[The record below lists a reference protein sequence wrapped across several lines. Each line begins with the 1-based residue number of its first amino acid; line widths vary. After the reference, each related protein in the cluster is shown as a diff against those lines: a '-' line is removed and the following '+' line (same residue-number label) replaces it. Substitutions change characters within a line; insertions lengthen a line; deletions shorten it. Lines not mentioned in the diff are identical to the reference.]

1 MMPLPKKSIGSCLPD
16 TGEKAP
22 SVRYA
27 AYFKRTRSVSIDA
40 VHAIWKAAMTETL
53 ILNRAEIKALVSPQ
67 EALEPMRNA
76 FRLYSTQRMV
86 PTLRVPSPL
95 PAPAPSDA
103 SAMILVPG
111 VVVGIPAYTVK
122 VHAKYPARDPAIQGV
137 IILSSLDTGETLAI
151 MESGFLTALR
161 TGLAGA
167 IGADVVARRDA
178 RTVAIVGAGAQ
189 GILQLEMLL
198 LVRPITRARVYDI
211 SAGRARE
218 FAARNNSRLGIE
230 IEPADNLDT
239 AIRDADIV
247 VTATWATAPFLHPD
261 MIRLGTHVTT
271 LGADQP
277 GKAEVS
283 ADLLRSSL
291 FVCDDRDLAVTM
303 GAAGGAGVGA
313 EVIDAELGEVIAGVH
328 PGRAELD
335 EITIFGSVGLA
346 FQDLVVA
353 WLAYQEALRRGIGHS
368 VDFQQGE

>member
-1 MMPLPKKSIGSCLPD
+1 M
-16 TGEKAP
+16 A
-22 SVRYA
+22 
-27 AYFKRTRSVSIDA
+27 
-40 VHAIWKAAMTETL
+40 ETL
-53 ILNRAEIKALVSPQ
+53 ILDRAEIKALVSPR

-76 FRLYSTQRMV
+76 FRLYSTQRTA

-111 VVVGIPAYTVK
+111 VVAGIPAYTVK
-122 VHAKYPARDPAIQGV
+122 VHAKYPAHDPAIQGV
-137 IILSSLDTGETLAI
+137 IILSSLETGETLAI

-167 IGADVVARRDA
+167 IAANVLAHRNA
-178 RTVAIVGAGAQ
+178 QTVAIVGAGVQ

-211 SAGRARE
+211 SADRTRE
-218 FAARNNSRLGIE
+218 FAARNSSRLGIE

-239 AIRDADIV
+239 AILD
-247 VTATWATAPFLHPD
+247 TD
-261 MIRLGTHVTT
+261 MIRPGTHITT

-277 GKAEVS
+277 SKAELS

-313 EVIDAELGEVIAGVH
+313 EVIDAELGEVIAGLH
-328 PGRAELD
+328 PGRAEPD

-368 VDFQQGE
+368 LDFQRQE

>member
-1 MMPLPKKSIGSCLPD
+1 
-16 TGEKAP
+16 
-22 SVRYA
+22 
-27 AYFKRTRSVSIDA
+27 
-40 VHAIWKAAMTETL
+40 MTETL